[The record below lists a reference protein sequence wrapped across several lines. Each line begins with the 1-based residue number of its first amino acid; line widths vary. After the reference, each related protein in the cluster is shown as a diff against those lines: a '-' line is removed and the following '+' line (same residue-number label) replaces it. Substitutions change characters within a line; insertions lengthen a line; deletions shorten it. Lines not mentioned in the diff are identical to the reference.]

1 MITVV
6 RTANIHDGKIDAAF
20 AWAVKIAKYG
30 RDKLGMNTQV
40 ARNIGGELYQLHWV
54 STYPSLADAE
64 KATKASRR
72 LWARPGSRACSS
84 GRAFGTQYTKVWGKN
99 RLNGVTGRPKR
110 RIFPAG

>member
-64 KATKASRR
+64 KATKHAEGDEGFKA
-72 LWARPGSRACSS
+72 LVGEARQQGLLV
-84 GRAFGTQYTKVWGKN
+84 GTSIKDSIYESVG
-99 RLNGVTGRPKR
+99 
-110 RIFPAG
+110 